1 MYSAIILQ
9 DEGYKVTVL
18 EADNRVGG
26 RVFSQRNIPGN
37 PETGGTAFGSGY
49 ARIIDISNRFN
60 IKLNDILYAYYLSDI
75 KKINKLKLIQK
86 DFTIAL
92 EVPLKI
98 QSLKQTYFEIPSKER
113 KRISGKKK
121 VREFVDGF
129 KLLRYMMYF
138 YLNYIFF

>member
-1 MYSAIILQ
+1 MKNAGSDDDTFLTFI
-9 DEGYKVTVL
+9 
-18 EADNRVGG
+18 
-26 RVFSQRNIPGN
+26 GN
-37 PETGGTAFGSGY
+37 KIFTITGKIF
-49 ARIIDISNRFN
+49 FN

-75 KKINKLKLIQK
+75 KKINKLKLTRK